1 MPINSKLKGKA
12 GELEFCKIMREYG
25 YDLKRSVQYNGKA
38 EEGQP
43 DVLGLDYIHPEV
55 KRVEKLNVEK
65 AVVQA
70 IRDSDGKGLP
80 TVFHRKNRGRWLVT
94 MPLDSW
100 IELYNEYYSGRKLED
115 R

>member
-1 MPINSKLKGKA
+1 MPINSKHKGKA

-43 DVLGLDYIHPEV
+43 DVLGLDYIHCEI
-55 KRVEKLNVEK
+55 KRVEKLNVGG
-65 AVVQA
+65 AVEQA
-70 IRDSDGKGLP
+70 IRDSKNKELP

-100 IELYNEYYSGRKLED
+100 IQLYNEYYSGKKLEE